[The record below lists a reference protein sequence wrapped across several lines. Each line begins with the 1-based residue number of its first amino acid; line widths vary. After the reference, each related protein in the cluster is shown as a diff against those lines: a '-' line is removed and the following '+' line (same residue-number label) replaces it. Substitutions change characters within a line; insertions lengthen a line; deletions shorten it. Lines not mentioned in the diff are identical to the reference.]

1 MKEVY
6 ARYLFRRLGESR
18 EMGPWQQAPIAPS
31 LSVREDHDQTIAGW
45 NKEDKG
51 KIVWRWA
58 EVLPGDYDHPDTP
71 ATTVRIDD
79 WLRGF
84 VRERREQF
92 TVIQLE
98 K

>member
-1 MKEVY
+1 MREVY
-6 ARYLFRRLGESR
+6 AKFLFRRLGEST
-18 EMGPWQQAPIAPS
+18 EMGPWQVAPILPFS
-31 LSVREDHDQTIAGW
+31 SVCEDHDQTVAGW
-45 NKEDKG
+45 NKKDKG
-51 KIVWRWA
+51 KTAWRWV